1 MTKLINGRTPEQHAA
16 WNRWHAI
23 IAALLALLLLIL
35 WFIGKGPGFAT
46 AGGACCGTAEPVAA
60 TPVTPPPESDAD
72 GDGVTDGAD
81 RCPNTPQGDRVG
93 PLGCSCDVT
102 VQLQFKF
109 DSAELTPEDI
119 TKLDTV
125 AVRLNELQFVG
136 GEVGGYTDNTGEDD
150 YNLKLSQARAESAL
164 KYLESKGVAPGRMT
178 AVGYGEANP
187 VADNSTPEGQ
197 ALNRRSVIRRTDCGP
212 PPDAPIPSVQP

>member
-23 IAALLALLLLIL
+23 IAALLVLLLLIL

-46 AGGACCGTAEPVAA
+46 AGGACCGTAEPIAA
-60 TPVTPPPESDAD
+60 TPTPVAPPPPADAD
-72 GDGVTDGAD
+72 GDGVTDDAD

-93 PLGCSCDVT
+93 PAGCSCDVT

-109 DSAELTPEDI
+109 DSAELSPED
-119 TKLDTV
+119 TAKLDTV
-125 AVRLNELQFVG
+125 ATRLNELEFVG
-136 GEVGGYTDNTGEDD
+136 GEVGGYTDNTGEHD
-150 YNLKLSQARAESAL
+150 YNVKLSQARAESVL

-178 AVGYGEANP
+178 AVGHGEANP
-187 VADNSTPEGQ
+187 ITDNSTPEGK
-197 ALNRRSVIRRTDCGP
+197 ALNRRTVIRRTDCGP
-212 PPDAPIPSVQP
+212 PEGAPSPSG